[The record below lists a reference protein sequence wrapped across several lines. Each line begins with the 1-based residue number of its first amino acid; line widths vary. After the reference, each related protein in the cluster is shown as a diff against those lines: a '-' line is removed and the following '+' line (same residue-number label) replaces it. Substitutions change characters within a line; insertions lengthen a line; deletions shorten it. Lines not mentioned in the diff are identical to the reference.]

1 MGGPQTG
8 AEAWDRREF
17 KRMKESE
24 DTMRYLQATCKLL
37 APYLHPTCT
46 LLAPYL
52 HEVSDV
58 LGIYTPTCRYVKLL
72 AKVGRHATRSFLSTL

>member
-37 APYLHPTCT
+37 APYLHPTCVMYLMYLEYI
-46 LLAPYL
+46 LLL
-52 HEVSDV
+52 
-58 LGIYTPTCRYVKLL
+58 
-72 AKVGRHATRSFLSTL
+72 VGM

>member
-8 AEAWDRREF
+8 EEAWDRREF

-24 DTMRYLQATCKLL
+24 DTMRYLQATF
-37 APYLHPTCT
+37 T